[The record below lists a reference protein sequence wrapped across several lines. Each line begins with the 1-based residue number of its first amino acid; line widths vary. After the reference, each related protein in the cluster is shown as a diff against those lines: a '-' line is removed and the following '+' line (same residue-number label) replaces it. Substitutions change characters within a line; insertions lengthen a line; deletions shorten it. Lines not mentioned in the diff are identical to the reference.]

1 MLLAL
6 LSIVAGMLA
15 ATAVVIKKLP
25 DAENVIKKIKP
36 YEAMIGAAA
45 LLFGLFSI
53 FSVSYEFKRSF
64 LQGSSF
70 LASAGAC
77 IIMGFL
83 LGYPVLQDM
92 IFDEMSEDARKKSA
106 ELYEKLT
113 PYKVTAGLIG
123 LGAGALL
130 LILVVF

>member
-1 MLLAL
+1 M
-6 LSIVAGMLA
+6 SIVTGLLA
-15 ATAVVIKKLP
+15 ATSVVIKKLP

-45 LLFGLFSI
+45 LLLGIVSI
-53 FSVSYEFKRSF
+53 FSISYQFRVSF

-77 IIMGFL
+77 MVMGFL

-92 IFDEMSEDARKKSA
+92 VLDEMSEDARKKSA

-113 PYKVTAGLIG
+113 PYKITAGLVG
-123 LGAGALL
+123 LGAGSLL
-130 LILVVF
+130 LVLWLI